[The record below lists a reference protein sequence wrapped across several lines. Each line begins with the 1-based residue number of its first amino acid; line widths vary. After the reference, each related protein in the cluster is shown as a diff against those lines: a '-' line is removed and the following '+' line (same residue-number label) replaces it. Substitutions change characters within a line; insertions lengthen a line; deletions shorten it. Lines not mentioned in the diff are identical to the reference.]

1 MRVAH
6 HRVIRLVREAECR
19 ELADRCQHGEEG
31 CAADVPL
38 AQQAAVDQLEERTE
52 QVDGQGSPAATA
64 STASKLK
71 SPVKTPRR
79 TNRARANGLSRS
91 MLHSTVAWIVRWR
104 SGASRPDVTRREST
118 RSSFTSMAD
127 GVRTRMH
134 AAASSIASGTPSSAR
149 QMRATSA
156 AFSAVRSNL
165 ESAACARSRNS
176 RTAGAS
182 AISASDTSRGSIGR
196 ASGSTSKT
204 CSACTRSL
212 ARLVTMTVASGSAAS
227 SDATS
232 GAAPITCSKL
242 STTRRSLRPLRASAS
257 RSRVGTPMSS
267 CTPSSRA
274 TAGSTPAGSRTCS
287 RATNVTRSNR
297 SRASRCGLDRET
309 GLPDPARAD
318 EGDEPV
324 GVVAAQPLE
333 QRAEVGLASEHLVG
347 RRREMVGR
355 VVRAGV
361 RGVGRSAPGARGV
374 EALREQDREVRFDE
388 LSELLGRRER
398 LVRGRVVVADVRDEL
413 GESLLAFRR
422 LLHVDELRHLV
433 RRESVLVLEAGHLLA
448 GGDPAVLLPVHA
460 DEHVALLEIGAVHL
474 PRGVRPSSELEHDG
488 GQVQPLDRGA
498 RGDTFGLELLEG
510 RADEDP
516 QSLVGG
522 ADDARLRGA
531 RHRDG
536 TFHHRVHP
544 RRRPMVPIIRSGT
557 PVVQHPDR
565 GSAGDGGTHAHG
577 TEREPQRGAARHR
590 ATALPGRLE
599 HRRTL

>member
-1 MRVAH
+1 MSRW
-6 HRVIRLVREAECR
+6 RSRLPSTSSRS
-19 ELADRCQHGEEG
+19 
-31 CAADVPL
+31 VPSRST
-38 AQQAAVDQLEERTE
+38 A
-52 QVDGQGSPAATA
+52 QGSPAATA
-64 STASKLK
+64 STASRLK

-149 QMRATSA
+149 QMPATSA

-165 ESAACARSRNS
+165 GSAACARSRNS

-182 AISASDTSRGSIGR
+182 AISANDTSRGSIGR

-274 TAGSTPAGSRTCS
+274 TAGSTPPGSRTCS

-297 SRASRCGLDRET
+297 SRASRAASIARRVFPIPPGPTRVTSRWGSSPPSHSSSVPRSVSRPSTSSGGDGRWSAASS
-309 GLPDPARAD
+309 ARASAVS
-318 EGDEPV
+318 V
-324 GVVAAQPLE
+324 GAP
-333 QRAEVGLASEHLVG
+333 RAREASK
-347 RRREMVGR
+347 
-355 VVRAGV
+355 
-361 RGVGRSAPGARGV
+361 RSASRTARS
-374 EALREQDREVRFDE
+374 A
-388 LSELLGRRER
+388 ST
-398 LVRGRVVVADVRDEL
+398 
-413 GESLLAFRR
+413 S
-422 LLHVDELRHLV
+422 
-433 RRESVLVLEAGHLLA
+433 S
-448 GGDPAVLLPVHA
+448 
-460 DEHVALLEIGAVHL
+460 
-474 PRGVRPSSELEHDG
+474 PSSSAVEN
-488 GQVQPLDRGA
+488 
-498 RGDTFGLELLEG
+498 GLYEVVSSS
-510 RADEDP
+510 RMCAT
-516 QSLVGG
+516 SS
-522 ADDARLRGA
+522 AS
-531 RHRDG
+531 
-536 TFHHRVHP
+536 
-544 RRRPMVPIIRSGT
+544 RSS
-557 PVVQHPDR
+557 R
-565 GSAGDGGTHAHG
+565 SAGCFT
-577 TEREPQRGAARHR
+577 
-590 ATALPGRLE
+590 
-599 HRRTL
+599 